1 MGVAIHQKVSF
12 PVGKVEF
19 MNLYPLNFTEF
30 LMALKQDLL
39 LKFLTS
45 RNWNQ
50 INVFKSKLI
59 ELLKQ
64 YFYVGGMPAVV
75 LSFVQNKDYNEVR
88 QTEKNIFNAFEHDFL
103 KYPPTEITT
112 RIRMLWNSSLV
123 QLGRENKKFIYS
135 ALKKG
140 ESQRF

>member
-50 INVFKSKLI
+50 IKADRIIKTI
-59 ELLKQ
+59 LLCR
-64 YFYVGGMPAVV
+64 G
-75 LSFVQNKDYNEVR
+75 
-88 QTEKNIFNAFEHDFL
+88 NASRCIILCSE
-103 KYPPTEITT
+103 
-112 RIRMLWNSSLV
+112 
-123 QLGRENKKFIYS
+123 
-135 ALKKG
+135 
-140 ESQRF
+140 